1 MNVNMLVTIVL
12 MVISLGLFFCV
23 CACIYGP
30 TIMYHHNLRK
40 LRKGLKKYYQEKYN
54 KDFEEYMKKYDEDQK
69 NKLDI
74 NH

>member
-1 MNVNMLVTIVL
+1 MSVNMLVTIVL

-23 CACIYGP
+23 CACIYGR

-40 LRKGLKKYYQEKYN
+40 LRKGLKKYYKEKYN
-54 KDFEEYMKKYDEDQK
+54 KDFEEYMKKYEEDQK